1 MANVQVISFH
11 NGGQVLDV
19 EGVETVADVAQ
30 KLELSMENVVI
41 SVNDASATAG
51 TQLTAGAVVQ
61 FQKQSVKSG
70 L

>member
-1 MANVQVISFH
+1 MKVQVISFH

-19 EGVETVADVAQ
+19 DGVDTVADVAQ
-30 KLELSMENVVI
+30 KLELSLENVVM
-41 SVNDASATAG
+41 SVNDTSATAG
-51 TQLTAGAVVQ
+51 TQLTNGAVVQ

>member
-1 MANVQVISFH
+1 MNVQVISFH

-19 EGVETVADVAQ
+19 EGVNTVADVLQ
-30 KLELSMENVVI
+30 KIELSAENLVI
-41 SVNDASATAG
+41 TVDDSPATAS
-51 TQLTAGAVVQ
+51 TSLTNGAVVQ

>member
-1 MANVQVISFH
+1 MKVQVISFH

-19 EGVETVADVAQ
+19 DGVDTVADVAP
-30 KLELSMENVVI
+30 KLELSLENVVM
-41 SVNDASATAG
+41 SVNDTSATAG
-51 TQLTAGAVVQ
+51 TQLTNGAVVQ

>member
-19 EGVETVADVAQ
+19 KDVGIVADVAQ
-30 KLELSMENVVI
+30 QLELSMENVVI
-41 SVNDASATAG
+41 SVNDTSATAG
-51 TQLTAGAVVQ
+51 TQLTEGAVVQ

>member
-1 MANVQVISFH
+1 MKVQVISFH

-19 EGVETVADVAQ
+19 DGVDTVADVAQ

-51 TQLTAGAVVQ
+51 TQLTNGAVVQ